1 MLNSTS
7 FTGSRCQ
14 VVNELRD
21 PALDCLLLLCE
32 RVVVDSR
39 RQGQNQ
45 VWQQQQCGRQSVES
59 WKRAKST
66 RISLVN
72 RIKKEVYSH
81 DRGQRSRSFQLPMLH
96 SKQVAAA
103 AALFPHFSPPK
114 LKKIKNLSSDTK
126 RGETE
131 EFLNLPTKRK
141 QPHHLVSFVRKF
153 SPSQSSSS
161 KRARRWNP
169 FINPPAW
176 LLTGHHLGCARLTD
190 YHSAVSASDQRLNKT
205 P

>member
-21 PALDCLLLLCE
+21 PALECLLLLCE

-59 WKRAKST
+59 WNRAKST

-103 AALFPHFSPPK
+103 AALFPHFSPQKTKENKEFILGHKEGGDRRVSQFTYKKEAAPSSCLVCQKVQPQSK
-114 LKKIKNLSSDTK
+114 L
-126 RGETE
+126 
-131 EFLNLPTKRK
+131 
-141 QPHHLVSFVRKF
+141 
-153 SPSQSSSS
+153 
-161 KRARRWNP
+161 
-169 FINPPAW
+169 
-176 LLTGHHLGCARLTD
+176 LL
-190 YHSAVSASDQRLNKT
+190 
-205 P
+205 